1 MTEPQEPSAAS
12 LGLLLDEYVDLVL
25 TERRAGASRT
35 PLATQF
41 ASGDPESRGWLLLA
55 ALEEIIRL
63 RVALHAA
70 SERVRAE
77 AMEARPD
84 QT

>member
-1 MTEPQEPSAAS
+1 MGH
-12 LGLLLDEYVDLVL
+12 LVDEYVDLVL
-25 TERRAGASRT
+25 TERRASGDAGLA

-41 ASGDPESRGWLLLA
+41 ASGDPESRGWLLLL

-70 SERVRAE
+70 NERIRAE
-77 AMEARPD
+77 AMEACPD